1 MEEVDSLRCL
11 THRSQQVL
19 ACSPGAIDETVRPR
33 YQELRRLLSAVRER
47 RELLDG
53 YAFLID
59 AAAVSLPE
67 AAEWVAM
74 ERRCCSFLTL
84 QLEASGGEQNW
95 WLRLSGPAGVKDFLA
110 AELAL

>member
-1 MEEVDSLRCL
+1 MVGLMVNAMN
-11 THRSQQVL
+11 RSQQVL
-19 ACSPGAIDETVRPR
+19 ACNPSAIDEAARPR
-33 YQELRRLLSAVRER
+33 YQELRRHLLSAVRER